1 MLSRALV
8 FVVAGLAALVS
19 PGCEGS
25 SGSSASEGTKKTTF
39 YVEGMGEK
47 LKLL

>member
-1 MLSRALV
+1 MSSRVAV
-8 FVVAGLAALVS
+8 FVVAGLSALVS
-19 PGCEGS
+19 PGCDGS
-25 SGSSASEGTKKTTF
+25 SGGASAEGTKKTTF

>member
-1 MLSRALV
+1 MLSRVVV
-8 FVVAGLAALVS
+8 FAVAGLAALAS
-19 PGCEGS
+19 PGCDGS
-25 SGSSASEGTKKTTF
+25 SGGASSEGTKKITF